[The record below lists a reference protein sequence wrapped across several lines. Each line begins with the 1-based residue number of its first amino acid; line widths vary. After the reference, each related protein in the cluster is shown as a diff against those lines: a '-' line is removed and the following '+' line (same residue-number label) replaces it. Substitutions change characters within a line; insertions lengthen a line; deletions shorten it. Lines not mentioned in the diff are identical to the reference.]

1 MNRLARWLAAAGVAA
16 AGAAAAQTPL
26 LTEANFSADADR
38 FAMQRVA
45 AGAAFRYANAFDY
58 TGATAGYTRYAQH
71 GWSAGGA
78 RVALVH
84 RDQVAATGEGLVID
98 VGASRVGGRTRAVG
112 EATFNRRLGESTG
125 IELVA
130 ASDWVET
137 RAAIEDGLV
146 STFAGAS
153 VEQDF
158 GSRVTAIA
166 LAGRQHFSDGNDRNH
181 LRGRLILALLP
192 EHGVTLQLRYRGYE
206 SDDIAVPRRYF
217 NPGNYDIA
225 DIVLAVRRRLGT
237 AAGAWTASAF
247 AGGGRERIDR
257 STRNPTAAAGLRA
270 EGPLAGGAHLRFFVN
285 YQRASGYEAGPDYWY
300 SHFGALL
307 IVPLR

>member
-1 MNRLARWLAAAGVAA
+1 MNGLARWLAAAGVAA
-16 AGAAAAQTPL
+16 AGAASAQTPL
-26 LTEANFSADADR
+26 LAEAQFSADADR
-38 FAMQRVA
+38 FTMQRVA

-58 TGATAGYTRYAQH
+58 TGANAGYTRYAQH

-98 VGASRVGGRTRAVG
+98 VGVSSIGGRTRAVG

-125 IELVA
+125 IELLA

-146 STFAGAS
+146 STFAAAS

-158 GSRVTAIA
+158 GTRITAIA
-166 LAGRQHFSDGNDRNH
+166 LAGRQHFSDGNDRTH
-181 LRGRLILALLP
+181 LRGRLIFAALP
-192 EHGVTLQLRYRGYE
+192 EQGVTLQLRYRGYTS
-206 SDDIAVPRRYF
+206 SDLSVLRRYF
-217 NPGNYDIA
+217 NPESYENA
-225 DIVLAVRRRLGT
+225 DILLSVRRRFAT
-237 AAGAWTASAF
+237 DAGAWTASAF

-257 STRNPTAAAGLRA
+257 GTRNPTAAAGLRA
-270 EGPLAGGAHLRFFVN
+270 EGPLPGRAYLRLFAS

-300 SHFGALL
+300 SHLGALL
-307 IVPLR
+307 ILPLR